1 MQPGRFD
8 IMGFDRTGGESFF
21 RRTDFIVPPIVQYSE
36 TEVGKVRKNPFDTF
50 TDPGEIVWIKTIP
63 GHTDQTTGEWVPTTT
78 TEKQI
83 KGRIQDEL
91 TGKIHRTN
99 LLEER
104 QKNSGK
110 QLLGGRVLR
119 TQTTIGVGDRIRI
132 LEHDGT
138 RTLWEVDGIK
148 SKYPVFSKFFTITWS
163 EYTLKMLKH
172 H

>member
-1 MQPGRFD
+1 MTEIIRPPNTTNFTIPKIVHRTETKIRENERTPFD
-8 IMGFDRTGGESFF
+8 IFNHPDK
-21 RRTDFIVPPIVQYSE
+21 II
-36 TEVGKVRKNPFDTF
+36 
-50 TDPGEIVWIKTIP
+50 WIKTIH
-63 GHTDQTTGEWVPTTT
+63 GHTDQITGEWVPTTT

-119 TQTTIGVGDRIRI
+119 TQTTIDVGDRIRI

-148 SKYPVFSKFFTITWS
+148 SKYPIFSKFFTITWS